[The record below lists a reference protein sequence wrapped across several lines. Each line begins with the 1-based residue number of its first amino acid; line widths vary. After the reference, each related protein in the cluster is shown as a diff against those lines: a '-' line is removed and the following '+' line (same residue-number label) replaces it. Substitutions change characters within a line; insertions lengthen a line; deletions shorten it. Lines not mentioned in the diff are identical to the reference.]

1 MNRLT
6 IGLALTALLSSTSL
20 GHEWYPK
27 ECCDEGDC
35 HPAACSE
42 IRANA
47 IDLEWQGYRFSKD
60 KVRMSPDG
68 GCHVCIQRKSRWIPE
83 ERPLCVFLK
92 ASS

>member
-42 IRANA
+42 IRANVND
-47 IDLEWQGYRFSKD
+47 IEWHGYRFSKD
-60 KVRMSPDG
+60 RVRMSPDG